1 MKEPI
6 LALVDSSIYWKSVC
20 DLALWAA
27 QQFDAPIRLLNV
39 LENMAEDAVI
49 PTDIAKD
56 IDDRFYTDFIGKI
69 RDHSASYARLMQELG
84 QTLLEDAKS
93 YIEER
98 GGRDVDTR
106 LRFDSLSDAIRFY
119 GKTSPLIVIGKQGQ
133 KTLNVTGVAKVGE
146 NFETIIRAS
155 PVPVLAAT
163 IDVKP
168 IKKALFLYDSEF
180 KWKLIT
186 NYFNHFHLFSGK
198 TIVLACSKYASSS
211 VSEDIEKLVR
221 ELESAK
227 IQVSPL
233 LLDDDRDGE
242 NINKIVDE
250 NNIDIIILS
259 AFNKDKIT
267 SLIYGSIPGN
277 LIQKLKVPTLIVGS
291 GLEKDHWIERN

>member
-27 QQFDAPIRLLNV
+27 QQFDTPIRLLNV
-39 LENMAEDAVI
+39 LENMPDDAVI
-49 PTDIAKD
+49 PPDIAKD

-84 QTLLEDAKS
+84 QTLLEEAKN

-98 GGRDVDTR
+98 GARDVDTR
-106 LRFDSLSDAIRFY
+106 LRFDSLSDAIKFY

-133 KTLNVTGVAKVGE
+133 KTLNKAGVTTVGG

-168 IKKALFLYDSEF
+168 IKKALILYDSEF

-186 NYFNHFHLFSGK
+186 DYFNHFHLFSGK
-198 TIVLACSKYASSS
+198 TIVLAWSKYASSS
-211 VSEDIEKLVR
+211 VSEDIEELAR
-221 ELESAK
+221 ELENAK
-227 IQVSPL
+227 IEVSPL
-233 LLDDDRDGE
+233 LLDDDRDGD

-250 NNIDIIILS
+250 NNIDMIILS
-259 AFNKDKIT
+259 AFDKDKIT
-267 SLIYGSIPGN
+267 SLIYGSFAES
-277 LIQKLKVPTLIVGS
+277 LIKKVKVPTLIIGS
-291 GLEKDHWIERN
+291 GMEKDRR

>member
-27 QQFDAPIRLLNV
+27 QQFDTPIRLLNV
-39 LENMAEDAVI
+39 LENMPDEAVI
-49 PTDIAKD
+49 PPDIAKD

-84 QTLLEDAKS
+84 QTLLEEAKN

-98 GGRDVDTR
+98 GARDVDTR
-106 LRFDSLSDAIRFY
+106 LRFDSLSDAIKFY

-133 KTLNVTGVAKVGE
+133 KTLNTASVTTVGG

-168 IKKALFLYDSEF
+168 IKKALILYDSEF

-186 NYFNHFHLFSGK
+186 DYFNHFHLFSGK

-211 VSEDIEKLVR
+211 VSEDIEELAR
-221 ELESAK
+221 ELENAK
-227 IQVSPL
+227 IEVSPL
-233 LLDDDRDGE
+233 LLDDDRDGD

-250 NNIDIIILS
+250 NNIDMIILS

-267 SLIYGSIPGN
+267 SLIYGSFAES
-277 LIQKLKVPTLIVGS
+277 LIKKVKVPTLIIGS
-291 GLEKDHWIERN
+291 GMEKDRR

>member
-27 QQFDAPIRLLNV
+27 QQFDTPIRLLNV
-39 LENMAEDAVI
+39 LENMPDDAVI
-49 PTDIAKD
+49 PPDIAKD

-69 RDHSASYARLMQELG
+69 RDHSTSYARLMQELG
-84 QTLLEDAKS
+84 QTLLEEAKN

-98 GGRDVDTR
+98 GARDVDTR
-106 LRFDSLSDAIRFY
+106 LRFDSLSDAIKFY

-133 KTLNVTGVAKVGE
+133 KTLNKAGVTTVGG

-168 IKKALFLYDSEF
+168 IKKALILYDSEF

-186 NYFNHFHLFSGK
+186 DYFNHFHLFSGK

-211 VSEDIEKLVR
+211 VSEDIEELAR
-221 ELESAK
+221 ELENAK
-227 IQVSPL
+227 IEVSPL
-233 LLDDDRDGE
+233 LLDDDRDGD

-250 NNIDIIILS
+250 NNIDMIILS

-267 SLIYGSIPGN
+267 SLIYGSFAES
-277 LIQKLKVPTLIVGS
+277 LIKKVKVPTLIIGS
-291 GLEKDHWIERN
+291 GMEKDRR

>member
-27 QQFDAPIRLLNV
+27 QQFDTPIRLLNV
-39 LENMAEDAVI
+39 LENMPDDAVI
-49 PTDIAKD
+49 PPDIAKD

-84 QTLLEDAKS
+84 QTLLEEAKN

-98 GGRDVDTR
+98 GAREVDTR
-106 LRFDSLSDAIRFY
+106 LRFDSLSDAIKFY

-133 KTLNVTGVAKVGE
+133 KTLNKAGVTTVGG

-168 IKKALFLYDSEF
+168 IKKALILYDSEF

-186 NYFNHFHLFSGK
+186 DYFNHFHLFSGK

-211 VSEDIEKLVR
+211 VSEDIEELAR
-221 ELESAK
+221 ELENAK
-227 IQVSPL
+227 IEVSPL
-233 LLDDDRDGE
+233 LLDDDRDGG

-250 NNIDIIILS
+250 NNIDMIILS

-267 SLIYGSIPGN
+267 SLIYGSFAES
-277 LIQKLKVPTLIVGS
+277 LIKKVKVPTLIIGS
-291 GLEKDHWIERN
+291 GMEKDRR

>member
-27 QQFDAPIRLLNV
+27 QQFDTPIRLLNV
-39 LENMAEDAVI
+39 LENMPDEAVI
-49 PTDIAKD
+49 PPDIAKD

-84 QTLLEDAKS
+84 QTLLEEAKN

-98 GGRDVDTR
+98 GARDVDTR
-106 LRFDSLSDAIRFY
+106 LRFDSLSDAIKFY

-133 KTLNVTGVAKVGE
+133 KTLNKAGVTTVGG

-168 IKKALFLYDSEF
+168 IKKALILYDSEF

-186 NYFNHFHLFSGK
+186 DYFNHFHLFSGK

-211 VSEDIEKLVR
+211 VSEDIEELAR
-221 ELESAK
+221 ELENAK
-227 IQVSPL
+227 IEVSPL
-233 LLDDDRDGE
+233 LLDDDRDGD

-250 NNIDIIILS
+250 NNIDMIILS

-267 SLIYGSIPGN
+267 SLIYGSFAES
-277 LIQKLKVPTLIVGS
+277 LIKKVKVPTLIIGS
-291 GLEKDHWIERN
+291 GMEKDRR

>member
-27 QQFDAPIRLLNV
+27 QQFDTPIRLLNV
-39 LENMAEDAVI
+39 LENMPDEAVI
-49 PTDIAKD
+49 PPDIAKD

-84 QTLLEDAKS
+84 QTLLEEAKN

-98 GGRDVDTR
+98 GARDVDTR
-106 LRFDSLSDAIRFY
+106 LRFDSLSDAIKFY

-133 KTLNVTGVAKVGE
+133 KTLNTAGVTTVGG

-168 IKKALFLYDSEF
+168 IKKALILYDSEF

-186 NYFNHFHLFSGK
+186 DYFNHFHLFSGK

-211 VSEDIEKLVR
+211 VSEDIEELAR
-221 ELESAK
+221 ELENAK
-227 IQVSPL
+227 IEVSPL
-233 LLDDDRDGE
+233 LLDDDRDGD

-250 NNIDIIILS
+250 NNIDMIILS

-267 SLIYGSIPGN
+267 SLIYGSFAES
-277 LIQKLKVPTLIVGS
+277 LIKKVKVPTLIIGS
-291 GLEKDHWIERN
+291 GMEKDRR

>member
-27 QQFDAPIRLLNV
+27 QQFDTPIRLLNV
-39 LENMAEDAVI
+39 LENMPDDAVI
-49 PTDIAKD
+49 PPDIAKD

-84 QTLLEDAKS
+84 QTLLEEAKN

-98 GGRDVDTR
+98 GARDVDTR
-106 LRFDSLSDAIRFY
+106 LRFDSLSDAIKFY

-133 KTLNVTGVAKVGE
+133 KTLNKAGVTTVGG

-168 IKKALFLYDSEF
+168 IKKALILYDSEF

-186 NYFNHFHLFSGK
+186 DYFNHFHLFSGK

-211 VSEDIEKLVR
+211 VSEDIEELAR
-221 ELESAK
+221 ELENAK
-227 IQVSPL
+227 IEVSPL
-233 LLDDDRDGE
+233 LLDDDRDGD

-250 NNIDIIILS
+250 NNIDMIILS
-259 AFNKDKIT
+259 AFDKDKIT
-267 SLIYGSIPGN
+267 SLIYGSFAES
-277 LIQKLKVPTLIVGS
+277 LIKKVKVPTLIIGS
-291 GLEKDHWIERN
+291 GMEKDRR

>member
-27 QQFDAPIRLLNV
+27 QQFDTPIRLLNV
-39 LENMAEDAVI
+39 LENMPDDAII
-49 PTDIAKD
+49 PPDIAKD

-84 QTLLEDAKS
+84 QTLLEEAKN

-98 GGRDVDTR
+98 GARDVDTR
-106 LRFDSLSDAIRFY
+106 LRFDSLSDAIKFY

-133 KTLNVTGVAKVGE
+133 KTLNKAGVTTVGG

-168 IKKALFLYDSEF
+168 IKKALILYDSEF

-186 NYFNHFHLFSGK
+186 DYFNHFHLFSGK

-211 VSEDIEKLVR
+211 VSEDIEELAR
-221 ELESAK
+221 ELENAK
-227 IQVSPL
+227 IEVSPL
-233 LLDDDRDGE
+233 LLDDDRDGD

-250 NNIDIIILS
+250 NNIDMIILS
-259 AFNKDKIT
+259 AFDKDKIT
-267 SLIYGSIPGN
+267 SLIYGSFAES
-277 LIQKLKVPTLIVGS
+277 LIKKVKVPTLIIGS
-291 GLEKDHWIERN
+291 GMEKDRR

>member
-27 QQFDAPIRLLNV
+27 QQFDTPIRLLNV
-39 LENMAEDAVI
+39 LENMPDDAVI
-49 PTDIAKD
+49 PPDIAKD

-84 QTLLEDAKS
+84 QTLLEEAKN

-98 GGRDVDTR
+98 GARDVDTR
-106 LRFDSLSDAIRFY
+106 LRFDSLSDAIKFY

-133 KTLNVTGVAKVGE
+133 KTLNKAGVTTVGG

-168 IKKALFLYDSEF
+168 IKKALILYDSEF

-186 NYFNHFHLFSGK
+186 DYFNHFHLFSGK
-198 TIVLACSKYASSS
+198 TIMLACSKYASSS
-211 VSEDIEKLVR
+211 VSEDIEELAR
-221 ELESAK
+221 ELENAK
-227 IQVSPL
+227 IEVSPL
-233 LLDDDRDGE
+233 LLDDDRDGD

-250 NNIDIIILS
+250 NNIDMIILS

-267 SLIYGSIPGN
+267 SLIYGSFAES
-277 LIQKLKVPTLIVGS
+277 LIKKVKVPTLIIGS
-291 GLEKDHWIERN
+291 GMEKDRR

>member
-27 QQFDAPIRLLNV
+27 QQFDTPIRLLNV
-39 LENMAEDAVI
+39 LENMPDDAVI
-49 PTDIAKD
+49 PPDIAKD

-69 RDHSASYARLMQELG
+69 RDHSTSYARLMQELG
-84 QTLLEDAKS
+84 QTLLEEAKN

-98 GGRDVDTR
+98 GARDVDTR
-106 LRFDSLSDAIRFY
+106 LRFDSLSDAIKFY

-133 KTLNVTGVAKVGE
+133 KTLNKAGVTTVGG

-168 IKKALFLYDSEF
+168 IKKALILYDSEF

-186 NYFNHFHLFSGK
+186 DYFNHFHLFSGK

-211 VSEDIEKLVR
+211 VSEDIEELAR
-221 ELESAK
+221 ELENAK
-227 IQVSPL
+227 IEVSPL
-233 LLDDDRDGE
+233 LLDDDRDGD

-250 NNIDIIILS
+250 NNIDMIILS
-259 AFNKDKIT
+259 AFDKDKIT
-267 SLIYGSIPGN
+267 SLIYGSFAES
-277 LIQKLKVPTLIVGS
+277 LIKKVKVPTLIIGS
-291 GLEKDHWIERN
+291 GMEKDRR